1 MSQEKEEFTKMLKEV
16 GVTANIVGVDK
27 LTNLL
32 KEIQK
37 THKDLTEEEYKNA
50 MNIIAIVSDCYEM
63 SISDFYSNKRK
74 NDRRYALG
82 SVCYILHKQKN
93 FDYKKISFITK
104 KSFTYISIL
113 IKEIEQMS
121 ITHPFEKKILQ
132 KLEIIKTKID
142 NN

>member
-1 MSQEKEEFTKMLKEV
+1 
-16 GVTANIVGVDK
+16 
-27 LTNLL
+27 
-32 KEIQK
+32 
-37 THKDLTEEEYKNA
+37 
-50 MNIIAIVSDCYEM
+50 M